1 MAWRCAMEAVMRSSQ
16 GRLRRVR
23 DAPPYLRTVTLEG
36 NCRVDEGVEVH
47 DTDDEE

>member
-23 DAPPYLRTVTLEG
+23 DAPPYLEDSDVGGELQSR
-36 NCRVDEGVEVH
+36 
-47 DTDDEE
+47 